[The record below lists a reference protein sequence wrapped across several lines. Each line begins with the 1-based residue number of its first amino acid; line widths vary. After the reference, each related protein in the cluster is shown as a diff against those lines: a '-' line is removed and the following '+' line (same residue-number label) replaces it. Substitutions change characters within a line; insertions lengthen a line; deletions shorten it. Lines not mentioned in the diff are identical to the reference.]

1 MSAVTELMLYMDDR
15 YKMLFYHR
23 DTNVFDGYP
32 VSEIQLKTLDENARI
47 PEKDE
52 NNFRFLSYEEIDH
65 ESIMRFYVKECV
77 EDKEDRK
84 RLFNVLR
91 RRDYVKPFV
100 EALRD
105 MGLYEDFDMVCGDVY
120 RQMFEEW
127 AERNG
132 LDFSYS
138 GGEKG
143 CQTE

>member
-1 MSAVTELMLYMDDR
+1 
-15 YKMLFYHR
+15 
-23 DTNVFDGYP
+23 
-32 VSEIQLKTLDENARI
+32 
-47 PEKDE
+47 
-52 NNFRFLSYEEIDH
+52 
-65 ESIMRFYVKECV
+65 MRFYVKECV

-132 LDFSYS
+132 LDFTYS
-138 GGEKG
+138 GGEEG